1 MKEFSPQQLRAQAH
15 RLVEAWVVL
24 HNNSD
29 DGVIWEKQFP
39 IVNSV
44 MEDVGERGQIDPL
57 LALIFDE
64 TLEHHVEHLE
74 LDDSADVSGAFHDFI
89 MTHLTSAMKVVERDG
104 EVMVNTVQ
112 MGGVPLFGHFDSL
125 NEVVRDEKF
134 GRMLMESG
142 VVPPS
147 SQLAMLGM
155 VPVGVAQMHLLEAQ
169 HLHDTVRDLQKL
181 FDNPHDGIEAE
192 FERIAHEW
200 NLDFAPA
207 STNSAV
213 VSGFVAVFA
222 YSTDSVMDEDTPNLN
237 HNTEEQVEQWEH
249 LRKQWFAQHRLKDV
263 LEREHIG
270 APHPLREA
278 IAVAMADFTL
288 QNMFLQHSVGGDDA
302 DIARLDVVAP
312 WSEEEENDEN
322 HMVSLADQTLVYGF
336 TKDERMMG
344 NVAFNAMAMA
354 MVFSEMAQCWESWIE
369 VQPTFYTK
377 DAHRSEHPQVRRV
390 LH

>member
-44 MEDVGERGQIDPL
+44 IEEVGERGQLDPL
-57 LALIFDE
+57 LGLIFDE

-74 LDDSADVSGAFHDFI
+74 LDDGADVSGAFHDFI

-112 MGGVPLFGHFDSL
+112 IGGVPLFGHFDSL
-125 NEVVRDEKF
+125 SEVVRDQQF

-181 FDNPHDGIEAE
+181 FDNPRDGIEVE

-200 NLDFAPA
+200 NLDFVPA

-237 HNTEEQVEQWEH
+237 HNTEEQVEQWEQ

-377 DAHRSEHPQVRRV
+377 DAHRSEHPQVRRI

>member
-1 MKEFSPQQLRAQAH
+1 MNEFSPQHLRAQAH

-29 DGVIWEKQFP
+29 DGVIWGQQFP

-44 MEDVGERGQIDPL
+44 IEEVGKRGQLDPL
-57 LALIFDE
+57 LGLIFDE
-64 TLEHHVEHLE
+64 TLEHHVDHLE
-74 LDDSADVSGAFHDFI
+74 LNDADISGAFHTFI
-89 MTHLTSAMKVVERDG
+89 MNHLTSSMQVVERGGDT
-104 EVMVNTVQ
+104 MINSVQ
-112 MGGVPLFGHFDSL
+112 IGGVPLFGHFDSL
-125 NEVVRDEKF
+125 NEVVRDEQF
-134 GRMLMESG
+134 GRMLVESG
-142 VVPPS
+142 IVPPS

-155 VPVGVAQMHLLEAQ
+155 VPVAVAQMHLLEAQ
-169 HLHDTVRDLQKL
+169 HLHDTVKDLQKL
-181 FDNPHDGIEAE
+181 FENPHDDIEVE

-200 NLDFAPA
+200 NLDFSPA
-207 STNSAV
+207 TSSAV

-222 YSTDSVMDEDTPNLN
+222 YSTDSAMEEDTPNLH
-237 HNTEEQVEQWEH
+237 HNTEQHVERWEH
-249 LRKQWFAQHRLKDV
+249 LRKQWFSQHRLKDA

-288 QNMFLQHSVGGDDA
+288 QHMFLQHSVGGDDA

-312 WSEEEENDEN
+312 WNEDEENDQN
-322 HMVSLADQTLVYGF
+322 HMVDLADQTLVYGF
-336 TKDERMMG
+336 TKDERVMG

-354 MVFSEMAQCWESWIE
+354 MVFSEISQCWESWIE
-369 VQPTFYTK
+369 VQPTFFTK